1 MGLSFYDKPSLVE
14 AAESV
19 LRFAPDDPNP
29 ISQMGS
35 INQDGDIGIAPEHL
49 DPAPDMGSIDRERG
63 DDDEVGR
70 GADIQIVNRRKHGV
84 ERQPHISATRSP

>member
-1 MGLSFYDKPSLVE
+1 MGLSFYDEPSLVE

-29 ISQMGS
+29 MPQMGS
-35 INQDGDIGIAPEHL
+35 INQDGDFSIAPEHL
-49 DPAPDMGSIDRERG
+49 DPAPGMGSSNRERV

-70 GADIQIVNRRKHGV
+70 GDDIQIVNR
-84 ERQPHISATRSP
+84 